1 MYFILSVL
9 FFNLFGLAKGFWP
22 HNMFS
27 RRFRSCANR
36 KMLKKN
42 KNNGNRRRKNSLKLP
57 SFEAFTKSSLEEER
71 STFLLVDFN
80 NVRGKSDFALTNHDL
95 LFQLDKWKSSFSS
108 SRKIQIICVIDH
120 GAYPHAYQFGNL
132 GLVIFAG
139 PDRTADDI
147 IVKAT
152 RWLIVPNTEDV
163 TDLRDTTSTTSFD
176 TNTVVSVVT
185 SDRELKMRC
194 LRINRLRRGNR
205 NKKSI
210 NAQVKVFESFH
221 LLDCLRKFSSLNAN
235 IKSTCDNSYLESTR
249 ATASSIKLRHVL
261 KQELAR
267 LERDIR
273 FYDYKCPPW
282 ESGQEQVEA
291 SEAIPYK
298 TTVLSNN
305 ITDNLITQFQE
316 ENNGVCSPKKVYN
329 EKTWH
334 RVLIAENMR
343 QMLERVPASVKAPN
357 DILLQYQCQYNKQS
371 SKNECPPNL
380 FLDHRLKFE
389 PQMQEELV
397 QYFDRAL
404 RSSRFSVLHITP
416 NDTLTNSGYLL
427 QKRWFRNL
435 KWPSTFDAISA

>member
-1 MYFILSVL
+1 MS
-9 FFNLFGLAKGFWP
+9 
-22 HNMFS
+22 
-27 RRFRSCANR
+27 
-36 KMLKKN
+36 KKN
-42 KNNGNRRRKNSLKLP
+42 RNNGNRRRKNSLKLP
-57 SFEAFTKSSLEEER
+57 SLEAFTKVSLEEER
-71 STFLLVDFN
+71 STYLLVDFN

-108 SRKIQIICVIDH
+108 QRKVQIICVIDH

-163 TDLRDTTSTTSFD
+163 TEIRDATSITSFD
-176 TNTVVSVVT
+176 SNMVVSVVT

-194 LRINRLRRGNR
+194 LRIKRLRRGNR

-210 NAQVKVFESFH
+210 SAQAKVFESFQ
-221 LLDCLRKFSSLNAN
+221 LLDCLRKFSSSNVN
-235 IKSTCDNSYLESTR
+235 VKSAGDNSNPKNTK
-249 ATASSIKLRHVL
+249 ATATSIKLRHVL

-273 FYDYKCPPW
+273 FYDYKHPPW

-291 SEAIPYK
+291 SEAVPYK

-316 ENNGVCSPKKVYN
+316 ENNEVCSPKKVYN

-343 QMLERVPASVKAPN
+343 RMLDRVPVSVKTPN
-357 DILLQYQCQYNKQS
+357 DILLQYQCQYNKQNS
-371 SKNECPPNL
+371 TNEFPPNL
-380 FLDHRLKFE
+380 FLDHRLRFE
-389 PQMQEELV
+389 PHLQEELV

-404 RSSRFSVLHITP
+404 TSSGFGVLQITP
-416 NDTLTNSGYLL
+416 DDTLTNSGYVL
-427 QKRWFRNL
+427 QKRW
-435 KWPSTFDAISA
+435 